1 MRAFAVTVA
10 LALLASPAGATNS
23 KPELMKV
30 LEDFMAWM
38 PGEYSSVPQVFL
50 ERNLGAP
57 PDGEH
62 DLFYRVFAE
71 IEAPHLAEHVI
82 YTQIRRG
89 SDDGPIVPDQ
99 QVLLLISI
107 DEELDA
113 VSISGRRIREPQ
125 KYLDAHLRPEV
136 WPELQPDPNY
146 GGNCSFNWRRHGKQL
161 RGLPGEFG
169 QCTMVSKNTG
179 QQMTRDAEWILSPDE
194 LWIYDNGY
202 LEDGSLISGREDRTH
217 LRMHKARRY
226 ECFAALRYEDG
237 SNQVINPFFMHDR
250 GDIYTITTEESEPR
264 GIHLEF
270 LTSLWPS
277 SSGRNFVNLMRLT
290 LHTGEP
296 GAYAE
301 DDVIANAWATPE
313 SGRVGFGTEWASA
326 RCKLA
331 DPEDPRFI
339 EAMRYKPAD

>member
-1 MRAFAVTVA
+1 MRAFIAAIA
-10 LALLASPAGATNS
+10 LSLTAIPASATNS

-50 ERNLGAP
+50 ERNLGTP

-82 YTQIRRG
+82 YTQIRLDG
-89 SDDGPIVPDQ
+89 DDGPVFPGQ
-99 QVLLLISI
+99 QVVFLISI
-107 DEELDA
+107 DEELGA
-113 VSISGRRIREPQ
+113 VSISGRRIKDPHL
-125 KYLDAHLRPEV
+125 YVDAHLRPDV

-161 RGLPGEFG
+161 RGLLGEFG
-169 QCTMVSKNTG
+169 KCTMISKNTG
-179 QQMTRDAEWILSPDE
+179 QQMTWDAEWILNPDE

-202 LEDGSLISGREDRTH
+202 LEDGSLISGRLDRTH
-217 LRMHKARRY
+217 LRMYKARRY
-226 ECFAALRYEDG
+226 ECFAALRHADG
-237 SNQVINPFFMHDR
+237 NNQVINPFFMHDR
-250 GDIYTITTEESEPR
+250 GDVYTITTEEPEPR
-264 GIHLEF
+264 DIHLEF

-277 SSGRNFVNLMRLT
+277 SSGRNFVDLARLT
-290 LHTGEP
+290 LHDGEP
-296 GAYAE
+296 GAYGQE
-301 DDVIANAWATPE
+301 NVIGNAWATPE
-313 SGRVGFGTEWASA
+313 SGRVGFSTEWASA

-331 DPEDPRFI
+331 DPDDPRFI
-339 EAMRYKPAD
+339 EAMRYKAAD